1 MARVLHISD
10 LHIETLERAE
20 TCVYQLC
27 SDIQREL
34 RIETLDAIVVSG
46 DNSELAK
53 PTEYKATAAFVI
65 QLCETMHV
73 ASENLLVV
81 PGNHDVDWAS
91 ADESYFVM
99 RASEA
104 PPLSVSRYQ
113 DQANRDYVEVV
124 KDASAYEMRFHNY
137 AEYHREVTGRNYP
150 LEYGRQ
156 FEVIRS
162 RDNRVVLLGLNSA
175 WNLDHYY
182 PNRSSIEATALN
194 RGLVAA
200 RKCASEVGCEQRI
213 VAVWHHP
220 IHGDGAL
227 QDIAFLQRLVVDEVV
242 AVLHGHVHKP
252 ESEQFNY
259 EWSAEGRRLWVLGA
273 GTLDSPDVHSG
284 YPWHYSIISIEEDH
298 LEVRSRGRSERDG
311 AWHSDGRYLIA
322 RGMPPDDVLRLPLM
336 KSRHGSSLELGLA
349 ADDPHSNLL
358 QRVSDL
364 KTRLNERQYDVIGY
378 RIAVE
383 AWIFDPN
390 GRLLLQER
398 GPACRDETG
407 KLECIG
413 GQVIGDDLIESLNS
427 YVRKRLGENVR
438 VAVDELLDEQPTR
451 HVEVHGPEDWL
462 VVSYLCRLIE
472 GEPHPVDS
480 TKTAALRWVEL
491 AELHNI
497 PDEYLSRSTSRARD
511 VYRIRFRT
519 NPYFSNAGRPA

>member
-10 LHIETLERAE
+10 LHLETLERAE

-34 RIETLDAIVVSG
+34 GIETLDAIIVSG
-46 DNSELAK
+46 DNSEFAQ
-53 PTEYKATAAFVI
+53 PTEYKATAAFVK

-73 ASENLLVV
+73 ASKNLLVV
-81 PGNHDVDWAS
+81 PGNHDVDWVS
-91 ADESYFVM
+91 AKESYFVV

-104 PPLSVSRYQ
+104 PASSVSRYQ
-113 DQANRDYVEVV
+113 DHGNRNYVEVV
-124 KDASAYEMRFHNY
+124 TDARAYERRFHNY
-137 AEYHREVTGRNYP
+137 AQYHRDVTGRAYP
-150 LEYGRQ
+150 LEYSRQ
-156 FEVIRS
+156 FEVVTS
-162 RDNRVVLLGLNSA
+162 TDNKLVLLGLNSA

-200 RKCASEVGCEQRI
+200 RECASEVGSEPRI
-213 VAVWHHP
+213 FAVWHHP

-227 QDIAFLQRLVVDEVV
+227 QDTAFLQRLVVDEVV
-242 AVLHGHVHKP
+242 AVLHGHIHKP
-252 ESEQFNY
+252 ENEQFNY
-259 EWSAEGRRLWVLGA
+259 EWSTGGRKLWVLGA
-273 GTLDSPDVHSG
+273 GTLDSPDVYSG
-284 YPWHYSIISIEEDH
+284 YPWHYSLISIQEDH
-298 LEVRSRGRSERDG
+298 LEVRSRAKSERDG
-311 AWHSDGRYLIA
+311 AWHSDGRYLVA
-322 RGMPPDDVLRLPLM
+322 RGMPPDDVLRLPLT
-336 KSRHGSSLELGLA
+336 KSRQGSSVELGPA
-349 ADDPHSNLL
+349 HDDRQSNLL
-358 QRVSDL
+358 RRVSDL
-364 KTRLNERQYDVIGY
+364 TTRLNERQYNVIGY

-407 KLECIG
+407 KFECIG
-413 GQVIGDDLIESLNS
+413 GQVTGDDLIESLNS
-427 YVRKRLGENVR
+427 YVRKRLGESVR
-438 VAVDELLDEQPTR
+438 VEVDELLDEQPTR

-472 GEPHPVDS
+472 GEPHAVES

-491 AELHNI
+491 AELHSI
-497 PDEYLSRSTSRARD
+497 PDEDLSRSTSRARD